1 MEDFILDSVTFIG
14 NIDFSFVLRMFFY
27 VYLFFWVMV
36 VIWVWFD
43 ASERSSNIAFKIF
56 SVTITLLFNVFGL
69 LIYLLVRPVDS
80 YEERYLNELEKKYL
94 QLETSGITQCPGC
107 NFDLEPGFI
116 VCPKCGKSV
125 KVKCD
130 NCQEY
135 IDSHWEFCAYC
146 GVKREVPENSKE
158 AYLKETVEE
167 EYVPRD
173 RDYHSALKRCV
184 FKVGEKQ
191 NQCIEKARDFLRN
204 SLKVRKLENEVE
216 EKKNVDLKSK
226 KQKKKSKNKKKK
238 RRK

>member
-1 MEDFILDSVTFIG
+1 MEDFILDSVTFVG

-27 VYLFFWVMV
+27 VYLFFWIMV

-56 SVTITLLFNVFGL
+56 SVTITLIFNVFGL

-94 QLETSGITQCPGC
+94 QLETSGIMQCPEC
-107 NFDLEPGFI
+107 NLDLEPGFV
-116 VCPKCGKSV
+116 VCPRCGKSV

-130 NCQEY
+130 DCGEY

-146 GVKREVPENSKE
+146 GIQREVPENLREEHIRE
-158 AYLKETVEE
+158 AVEE
-167 EYVPRD
+167 EYVSK
-173 RDYHSALKRCV
+173 DYHSVLRQCV

-191 NQCIEKARDFLRN
+191 NECIEKARDFFRN
-204 SLKVRKLENEVE
+204 AMEARSKRKVEDQES
-216 EKKNVDLKSK
+216 KKKVKKQKSK
-226 KQKKKSKNKKKK
+226 KKAKKRKK
-238 RRK
+238 RR

>member
-94 QLETSGITQCPGC
+94 QLETSGIMQCPDC
-107 NFDLEPGFI
+107 SFDLEPGFI
-116 VCPKCGKSV
+116 VCPRCGKSV

-135 IDSHWEFCAYC
+135 INSYWEFCAYC
-146 GVKREVPENSKE
+146 GVERAVPENLRE
-158 AYLKETVEE
+158 GYIQEVVDE
-167 EYVPRD
+167 EYVPKS
-173 RDYHSALKRCV
+173 YHSFLRQCV

-191 NQCIEKARDFLRN
+191 NQCIERAREFFRN
-204 SLKVRKLENEVE
+204 SLKTKKLEEEVKE
-216 EKKNVDLKSK
+216 DKDIYKKDKKQRSKRKSK
-226 KQKKKSKNKKKK
+226 KKKK
-238 RRK
+238 RR

>member
-27 VYLFFWVMV
+27 VYLFFWIMV

-43 ASERSSNIAFKIF
+43 ASERSSNVPFKVF

-94 QLETSGITQCPGC
+94 QLETSGIMQCPEC
-107 NFDLEPGFI
+107 SFDLEPGFV
-116 VCPKCGKSV
+116 VCPRCGKSV

-130 NCQEY
+130 NCNEY
-135 IDSHWEFCAYC
+135 IDNHWEFCAYC
-146 GVKREVPENSKE
+146 GVEREVPENLLE
-158 AYLKETVEE
+158 GYIQETVEE
-167 EYVPRD
+167 EYVPK
-173 RDYHSALKRCV
+173 DYHSALRKCV

-191 NQCIEKARDFLRN
+191 NECIEKAREFFRN
-204 SLKVRKLENEVE
+204 AMKVRSEGKEEV
-216 EKKNVDLKSK
+216 KKVKKSKSK
-226 KQKKKSKNKKKK
+226 KKTKK
-238 RRK
+238 RKKRK